1 MVTCSDDD
9 ANPVILMWDLRNA
22 SAAEKVI
29 ALLFVVQFSTFNKLF
44 L

>member
-9 ANPVILMWDLRNA
+9 SNPVILMWDLRNA

-29 ALLFVVQFSTFNKLF
+29 S
-44 L
+44 